1 MRKPTH
7 ASRTSTGSRHQA
19 GVMWRKSSY
28 SLPDGACVEVAQAPV
43 GHVLFRDSKVDGGPV
58 VTVSKATAALFALAL
73 DRGDL

>member
-1 MRKPTH
+1 
-7 ASRTSTGSRHQA
+7 
-19 GVMWRKSSY
+19 MWRKSSY